1 MSVRTSDGVTVRWK
15 LVLFST
21 PQGAKRLD
29 DGERSSVGQN
39 KHSFAQG
46 LGSTTSGNV
55 FSASLTASS
64 GKKAATHSS
73 DALTHPRSGMLLFFP
88 TEGGKHI
95 MQVKGIL
102 VRFEKNTSRLSRLT
116 GNFWEFAAISDPIL
130 VPQDLTEVWA
140 YSLIISA

>member
-1 MSVRTSDGVTVRWK
+1 
-15 LVLFST
+15 
-21 PQGAKRLD
+21 
-29 DGERSSVGQN
+29 
-39 KHSFAQG
+39 
-46 LGSTTSGNV
+46 
-55 FSASLTASS
+55 
-64 GKKAATHSS
+64 
-73 DALTHPRSGMLLFFP
+73 
-88 TEGGKHI
+88 